1 MKFFKSVKGFTKGL
15 AKGLRKGMEI
25 GEKVVNTVDKMTGG
39 QLRSYAAQATGGKS
53 EALILG
59 YNKFKNPLKKSL
71 DVVEGK
77 TNVKQTLEG
86 TKYEG
91 KYNKGIEELKKY
103 ENVAKQTGMIDKT
116 RSTELGRNVLNTYT
130 KIKPS
135 LGI

>member
-1 MKFFKSVKGFTKGL
+1 MKFLKSVKGFTKGL
-15 AKGLRKGMEI
+15 AKSIKKGLHI

-71 DVVEGK
+71 DLVEGK